1 MGEAGQS
8 SISGSGLTAAPVPPY
23 ATARGKGKKMPDNT
37 MSNET
42 LQHLKQAVLEYNG
55 TAARTWAEKSV
66 EEGTDPLETLNV
78 LTKAIRDVGEKF
90 GRGELWLPDLI
101 GASDAMLEATPVIQ
115 AEIDRRGVERQNMGT
130 VVIGTVKGDIHNI
143 GKSMVATLLT
153 AEGFDVHDVGVDAPP
168 EAFVDAIQEHSADI
182 LALSALMTT
191 TAPQQRRVI
200 EILVEK
206 GLRDAVKV
214 MVGGGGITEAFAE
227 SIGAD
232 GYDPTAPGAVRLARS
247 FVGG

>member
-1 MGEAGQS
+1 MLEN
-8 SISGSGLTAAPVPPY
+8 
-23 ATARGKGKKMPDNT
+23 NT
-37 MSNET
+37 SNDVLE
-42 LQHLKQAVLEYNG
+42 HLKQAVLQYDG
-55 TAARTWAEKSV
+55 AAAREWAEKAV
-66 EEGTDPLETLNV
+66 DAGIDPLDGLAA
-78 LTKAIRDVGEKF
+78 LTEAIRSVGEGF

-115 AEIDRRGVERQNMGT
+115 AEIDRRGVERQKMGT

-153 AEGFDVHDVGVDAPP
+153 AEGFDVYDVGVDAPP
-168 EAFVDAIQEHSADI
+168 EAFINAIQEHGADI

-200 EILVEK
+200 EILEEK

-247 FVGG
+247 FVSG

>member
-1 MGEAGQS
+1 
-8 SISGSGLTAAPVPPY
+8 
-23 ATARGKGKKMPDNT
+23 

-42 LQHLKQAVLEYNG
+42 LEHLKQAVLQYNG
-55 TAARTWAEKSV
+55 SAARQWAKKAV
-66 EEGTDPLETLNV
+66 EEEIDPLESLAA
-78 LTKAIRDVGEKF
+78 LTEAIRQVGDAF
-90 GRGELWLPDLI
+90 GRGELWLPDLV
-101 GASDAMLEATPVIQ
+101 GASDAMLEATPTIQ
-115 AEIDRRGVERQNMGT
+115 ADIDRRGVERQHRGT

-153 AEGFDVHDVGVDAPP
+153 AEGFEVYDIGVDAPP
-168 EAFVDAIQEHSADI
+168 EAFIEAIQEHDPQI

-191 TAPQQRRVI
+191 TAPQQKRVI
-200 EILVEK
+200 EILREE

-247 FVGG
+247 FVEG